1 MKEVIEKIEK
11 KKKELE
17 QKFDALTEQIK
28 EKIKVIEKIR
38 EEIVIFQDEQKK
50 LQGEYR
56 ALIELEKS
64 LEEEQT
70 DGN

>member
-1 MKEVIEKIEK
+1 MKEVIEK

-38 EEIVIFQDEQKK
+38 KEIIIFQDEQKK

-56 ALIELEKS
+56 ALTELEKS

>member
-1 MKEVIEKIEK
+1 MKEVIEK

-38 EEIVIFQDEQKK
+38 KEIIIFQDEQKK

>member
-1 MKEVIEKIEK
+1 MKEVIEK

-17 QKFDALTEQIK
+17 QKFDTLTEQIK

-38 EEIVIFQDEQKK
+38 KEIVIIQDEQKK

>member
-38 EEIVIFQDEQKK
+38 KEIVIIQDEQKK

>member
-38 EEIVIFQDEQKK
+38 EEIVIIQDEQKK